1 MEKEKL
7 KTGTTIV
14 GVVGKDCVILGA
26 DKRVTLAGRLVVD
39 KRFNKKLQVNE
50 NLIVAMAGTVSDAQL
65 LTKYL
70 RANLKLNEL
79 RRNKKN
85 DIKESV
91 NFLANI
97 LYSAAR
103 QFIPAIVGF
112 LVAGRDEKGVHLYEV
127 GIDGS
132 IIEYEDFEGKIYK
145 ITRRLPDMSIAE
157 TKIFRS
163 KEGGKWKPQAS
174 IFNMVLQKFDFP
186 CSQISLKQHSSHF
199 GLAFKQ
205 ISFPCLTIKA

>member
-14 GVVGKDCVILGA
+14 GVV
-26 DKRVTLAGRLVVD
+26 D
-39 KRFNKKLQVNE
+39 KRFNKILQVNE
-50 NLIVAMAGTVSDAQL
+50 NIIVAMAGTVSDAQL

-91 NFLANI
+91 NFLSNI
-97 LYSAAR
+97 LYGAAR
-103 QFIPAIVGF
+103 QYIPAIVGF
-112 LVAGRDEKGVHLYEV
+112 LVAGRDEHGVHLYEV

-132 IIEYEDFEGKIYK
+132 IIKYEDYISDGSGMMYATGTLEANYKKNMTSQESVKLAVQAVNSAMQRDTGSGNGVEVYQVTKDEIKKVFEK
-145 ITRRLPDMSIAE
+145 DV
-157 TKIFRS
+157 
-163 KEGGKWKPQAS
+163 
-174 IFNMVLQKFDFP
+174 N
-186 CSQISLKQHSSHF
+186 
-199 GLAFKQ
+199 
-205 ISFPCLTIKA
+205 TII

>member
-39 KRFNKKLQVNE
+39 KRFNKILQVNE
-50 NLIVAMAGTVSDAQL
+50 NIIVAMAGTVSDAQL

-132 IIEYEDFEGKIYK
+132 IIEYEDYIADGSGMMYATGTFEANYK
-145 ITRRLPDMSIAE
+145 KNMTSQESVKLAVQAVNSAMQRDTGSGNGVE
-157 TKIFRS
+157 VYQVTKDEIKKVFE
-163 KEGGKWKPQAS
+163 KDVNT
-174 IFNMVLQKFDFP
+174 I
-186 CSQISLKQHSSHF
+186 IS
-199 GLAFKQ
+199 A
-205 ISFPCLTIKA
+205 

>member
-7 KTGTTIV
+7 KTGTTII
-14 GVVGKDCVILGA
+14 GIVGKDCVILGA

-39 KRFNKKLQVNE
+39 KRFNKILQVNE
-50 NLIVAMAGTVSDAQL
+50 NIIVAMAGTVSDAQL

-97 LYSAAR
+97 LYGAAR
-103 QFIPAIVGF
+103 QYIPAIVGF

-132 IIEYEDFEGKIYK
+132 IIEYEDYIADGSGMMYATGTLEANYRKNMTPQESVKLAVQAVNSAMQRDTGSGNGVEVYQVTKDEIKKVFEK
-145 ITRRLPDMSIAE
+145 DVNSM
-157 TKIFRS
+157 
-163 KEGGKWKPQAS
+163 
-174 IFNMVLQKFDFP
+174 
-186 CSQISLKQHSSHF
+186 IS
-199 GLAFKQ
+199 A
-205 ISFPCLTIKA
+205 

>member
-39 KRFNKKLQVNE
+39 KRFNKILQVNE
-50 NLIVAMAGTVSDAQL
+50 NIIVAMAGTVSDAQL

-132 IIEYEDFEGKIYK
+132 IIEYEDYIADGSGMMYATGTFEANYK
-145 ITRRLPDMSIAE
+145 KNMSLQESLKVTVQAINSSMQRDAASGNGIEVYQITKEEIK
-157 TKIFRS
+157 KIFDRDIN
-163 KEGGKWKPQAS
+163 S
-174 IFNMVLQKFDFP
+174 I
-186 CSQISLKQHSSHF
+186 IS
-199 GLAFKQ
+199 A
-205 ISFPCLTIKA
+205 

>member
-14 GVVGKDCVILGA
+14 GVVGKDCIVLGA

-39 KRFNKKLQVNE
+39 KRFNKILQVNE
-50 NLIVAMAGTVSDAQL
+50 NIVVAMAGTVSDAQL

-91 NFLANI
+91 NFLSNT
-97 LYSAAR
+97 LYGAAR
-103 QFIPAIVGF
+103 QYIPAIVGF
-112 LVAGRDEKGVHLYEV
+112 LVAGRDEEGVHLYEV

-132 IIEYEDFEGKIYK
+132 IIKYEDYISDGSGMMYAIGTLEANYRKNMAPQDTVKLTVQAINSSMQRDAASGNGVEVYLVTKDEIKKVFDKDIN
-145 ITRRLPDMSIAE
+145 SI
-157 TKIFRS
+157 
-163 KEGGKWKPQAS
+163 
-174 IFNMVLQKFDFP
+174 
-186 CSQISLKQHSSHF
+186 ISV
-199 GLAFKQ
+199 
-205 ISFPCLTIKA
+205 